1 MPPVAGKRDVAV
13 IGAGIIGLATA
24 RALLLARPKLRL
36 VVVEKEPQV
45 GFHQTGHNSGVLH
58 SGIYYTPGSL
68 KATLCREGKAAMEA
82 YADERGIPFARH
94 GKLIVAI
101 DESEYA
107 RLDELQRRA
116 TANGLQ
122 GLRVLSSAEIA
133 EVEPAAVG
141 VRALHAPETGVIDYG
156 AVTRAL
162 ADDVRSLGG
171 SVMLGEEVRGIA
183 VRNGSVA
190 LAATSGTIEA
200 ANLISCGGLQ
210 SDRIAQAAGVTPR
223 VRIVPFRGDYY
234 TLTAAAAANV
244 RGLIYPVPDPRFPFL
259 GVHFTRKI
267 DGSVVAGPNAVLAL
281 AREGY
286 SRTALV
292 PRDAVAAVAYS
303 GVWRFVLRH
312 SRIAAGEVWRDLSK
326 GAFVDDMR
334 RYVPSITA
342 ADVTFGPSGIR
353 AQAMLPDG
361 GLVDDFLIEGT
372 SRMMFVLNAP
382 SPGATASLAIGEEL
396 ANRAIRDLLG

>member
-1 MPPVAGKRDVAV
+1 MSGKRDVAV

-24 RALLLARPKLRL
+24 RALMLARPKLRV
-36 VVVEKEPQV
+36 VVVEKEPEV

-68 KATLCREGKAAMEA
+68 KATLCRKGKAAMEQ
-82 YADERGIPFARH
+82 YAQERGIDFTRR
-94 GKLIVAI
+94 GKLIVAVHA
-101 DESEYA
+101 SEFS

-116 TANGLQ
+116 TANGIQ
-122 GLRVLSSAEIA
+122 NLRLLEGA
-133 EVEPAAVG
+133 EVADVEPEAAG
-141 VRALHAPETGVIDYG
+141 LRALHAPETGVIDYG

-171 SVMLGEEVRGIA
+171 SVVLGEDVREIA
-183 VRNGSVA
+183 VRGGTVVLST
-190 LAATSGTIEA
+190 TSQTIEA
-200 ANLISCGGLQ
+200 ANLIACGGLQ
-210 SDRIAQAAGVTPR
+210 SDRIARLAGVRPP

-234 TLTAAAAANV
+234 TLTPSAAAKV

-267 DGSVVAGPNAVLAL
+267 DDTVVAGPNAVLAL
-281 AREGY
+281 ARERY
-286 SRTALV
+286 ARVALR
-292 PRDAVAAVAYS
+292 PRDAVEAVGYS

-312 SRIAAGEVWRDLSK
+312 GRIAATEVWRDLSK
-326 GAFVDDMR
+326 GAFVSDMR
-334 RYVPSITA
+334 RYVPSIAA

-353 AQAMLPDG
+353 AQAMTPGG

-396 ANRAIRDLLG
+396 AHRAFRDLLS

>member
-1 MPPVAGKRDVAV
+1 MTGKRDVAV

-68 KATLCREGKAAMEA
+68 KATLCRKGKAALEA
-82 YADERGIPFARH
+82 YAEERGIPFARH

-101 DESEYA
+101 DESEYG

-116 TANGLQ
+116 TANGLE
-122 GLRVLSSAEIA
+122 GLRVLSSTEIA
-133 EVEPAAVG
+133 EVEPAAAG
-141 VRALHAPETGVIDYG
+141 LRALHAPETGVIDYG

-162 ADDVRSLGG
+162 ADDVRLLGG
-171 SVMLGEEVRGIA
+171 SVNLGEEVRGIA
-183 VRNGSVA
+183 VRNGTVA
-190 LAATSGTIEA
+190 LSATSGTIEA

-210 SDRIAQAAGVTPR
+210 SDRIAQAAGVRPP

-234 TLTAAAAANV
+234 TLAAAAAANV

-292 PRDAVAAVAYS
+292 PRDAVAAIAYS

-326 GAFVDDMR
+326 GAFVEDMR

-396 ANRAIRDLLG
+396 ANRAFRDLLS

>member
-68 KATLCREGKAAMEA
+68 KATLCRKGKASMEA
-82 YADERGIPFARH
+82 YADEHGIPFARH

-183 VRNGSVA
+183 LRNGSVA

-210 SDRIAQAAGVTPR
+210 SDRIAQAAGVRPP

-267 DGSVVAGPNAVLAL
+267 NGSVVAGPNAVLAL

-396 ANRAIRDLLG
+396 ANRAFRDLLS